1 MSRLD
6 PASTVGLRWASVA
19 VSAHRHR
26 RDGVD
31 TALRLMQIHNG
42 RLSTPTSSGPII
54 YVAIGH
60 QIAQYVGQ
68 TYRTMQERLTEHLSE
83 ERKARQWAYLACIR
97 LRTDTPAYEV
107 DRLEALAH
115 SRMRPAMGRAKP
127 RNRRIA

>member
-1 MSRLD
+1 MSYLD
-6 PASTVGLRWASVA
+6 PGSTVGLRWTSVA
-19 VSAHRHR
+19 VSAHGHL

-31 TALRLMQIHNG
+31 TALRLREIRNG
-42 RLSTPTSSGPII
+42 RLSTPTISGPII
-54 YVAIGH
+54 YLAIGH

-97 LRTDTPAYEV
+97 LRADTPASEV

-115 SRMRPAMGRAKP
+115 TRMRPAMGKAKP
-127 RNRRIA
+127 RTRRIA